1 MLYNACYMA
10 VEILLTS
17 FSPLWHNTQYQQ
29 QTLKIMEA
37 HKTHNGSVNFLAQ
50 VCVFNR

>member
-1 MLYNACYMA
+1 MLHTDINLC
-10 VEILLTS
+10 I
-17 FSPLWHNTQYQQ
+17 TQYQQ